1 MAVSTDISVWIA
13 KLETARLAF
22 RRSSPDLVAQ
32 LKASLKRPV
41 DRFVCI
47 STDSETALDLIARF
61 ARDHVEALEAGVAL
75 IGELIG
81 VRPHLITPGLTG
93 AYPSL
98 EPSLLVRRRFGRT
111 LRFDALPT
119 DAGVLMIDAITAV
132 QVGAIVRNETIDQLP
147 VVIDDHAGKRRVRL
161 SLRPDVTVA
170 DAMRLASL
178 DPCLLQLHQGP
189 LLQQRT
195 VTPAT
200 PIGQTELWLHAR
212 SCQLPP
218 SARACTRCGECFIAC
233 PVHLHPAALLEA
245 AQQPDPHMGER
256 FHLRACIECGL
267 CDQVC
272 PSNLPLL
279 ASFRTLKTLAT

>member
-1 MAVSTDISVWIA
+1 MVVSTDISVWIE
-13 KLETARLAF
+13 KLETARLAL
-22 RRSSPDLVAQ
+22 RRTSPDLVAQ
-32 LKASLKRPV
+32 LIATLKRPV

-47 STDSETALDLIARF
+47 SADPEPALDLIERF
-61 ARDHVEALEAGVAL
+61 ANDHVEAFEAGIAL
-75 IGELIG
+75 VSELIG
-81 VRPHLITPGLTG
+81 VKPHLITPRLTG

-98 EPSLLVRRRFGRT
+98 EPSLLIRRRFGRT

-147 VVIDDHAGKRRVRL
+147 VVIDDHVGKRRVRL

-170 DAMRLASL
+170 EALQLASL
-178 DPCLLQLHQGP
+178 DSSLLQLHQGP
-189 LLQQRT
+189 LLQQRA
-195 VTPAT
+195 VTPDT

-212 SCQLPP
+212 SCQLPL
-218 SARACTRCGECFIAC
+218 SARACSRCGECFIAC

-245 AQQPDPHMGER
+245 AQQHDPDMGER

-279 ASFRTLKTLAT
+279 ASFRTLKALET